1 MGKKRR
7 RSSKSKT
14 GLTPPCKTGS
24 NMASH
29 NQNNNNNNVSD
40 VITQAHDCLHGSYT
54 APSTSANVSQSNVNN
69 QTFNCSSNFTQ
80 APPPNLP
87 RPNLQSTPY
96 QVQSKAYLNSL
107 VLCYLCHPLCQ
118 MDQMTYQCL

>member
-1 MGKKRR
+1 MGKRQR

-24 NMASH
+24 NMASQ
-29 NQNNNNNNVSD
+29 NQNNNNIVSD

-54 APSTSANVSQSNVNN
+54 EPSTSANVSQPNVNN
-69 QTFNCSSNFTQ
+69 QTFNYSSNFTQ

-87 RPNLQSTPY
+87 RPILQNTPY
-96 QVQSKAYLNSL
+96 QVQSKAYFNSL
-107 VLCYLCHPLCQ
+107 ALSYLCHPLCQ
-118 MDQMTYQCL
+118 MNQMTYQCL

>member
-1 MGKKRR
+1 MGKRRR

-24 NMASH
+24 NMASQ
-29 NQNNNNNNVSD
+29 NQNNNNNVSD

-54 APSTSANVSQSNVNN
+54 KPSTSANVSQPNVNN
-69 QTFNCSSNFTQ
+69 QIFNYSSNFTQ

-87 RPNLQSTPY
+87 RPILQSTPY
-96 QVQSKAYLNSL
+96 QVQSKTYLNSL
-107 VLCYLCHPLCQ
+107 ALSYSCHPLCQ

>member
-1 MGKKRR
+1 MGKRRR

-24 NMASH
+24 NMASQ
-29 NQNNNNNNVSD
+29 NQNNNNVSD
-40 VITQAHDCLHGSYT
+40 VITHAHDCLHGSYT
-54 APSTSANVSQSNVNN
+54 EPSTSANVSQPNVNN

-87 RPNLQSTPY
+87 RPILQSTPY
-96 QVQSKAYLNSL
+96 QVQPTAYLNSL
-107 VLCYLCHPLCQ
+107 ALSYLCHTLCQ
-118 MDQMTYQCL
+118 MDHMTYQCL

>member
-1 MGKKRR
+1 MGKRRR

-24 NMASH
+24 NMASQ

-40 VITQAHDCLHGSYT
+40 VITQAHVCLHGSYT
-54 APSTSANVSQSNVNN
+54 EPSTSANVSQPNVNN
-69 QTFNCSSNFTQ
+69 QIFNYSSNFTQ
-80 APPPNLP
+80 APPP
-87 RPNLQSTPY
+87 RPILQSTPY

-107 VLCYLCHPLCQ
+107 ALSYLCHPL
-118 MDQMTYQCL
+118 